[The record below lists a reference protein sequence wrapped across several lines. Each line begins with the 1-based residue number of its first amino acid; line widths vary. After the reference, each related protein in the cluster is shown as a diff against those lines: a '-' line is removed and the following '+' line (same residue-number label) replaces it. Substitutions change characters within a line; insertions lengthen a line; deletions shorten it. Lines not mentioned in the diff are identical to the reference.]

1 MYLIGIFYISFI
13 CFEVG
18 NTKEILRTKPSRRLK
33 MKQWEKIIMEKDK
46 SIQQKKADIV
56 IFISDKLK
64 E

>member
-1 MYLIGIFYISFI
+1 
-13 CFEVG
+13 
-18 NTKEILRTKPSRRLK
+18 

-46 SIQQKKADIV
+46 SIQQKKADTV

>member
-1 MYLIGIFYISFI
+1 
-13 CFEVG
+13 
-18 NTKEILRTKPSRRLK
+18 